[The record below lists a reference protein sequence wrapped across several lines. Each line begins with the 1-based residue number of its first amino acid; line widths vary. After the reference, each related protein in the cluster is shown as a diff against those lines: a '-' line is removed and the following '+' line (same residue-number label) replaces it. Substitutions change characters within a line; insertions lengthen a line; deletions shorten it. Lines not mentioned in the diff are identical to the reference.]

1 MTLAW
6 DAEGC
11 CLREG
16 RTKLSPGRWA
26 GSLEGELV
34 GRAEALTSPT
44 SLFGLDSAWAV
55 GLLVSG
61 SSKPMVSLG
70 SMDTCASLALFLYS
84 LPVACGTTFFTL
96 LGHGPVTYYC
106 SGLCLTRG
114 LGAAGMSTLFRALE
128 PGGWLSRS
136 CYGEMDKERTARV
149 CVKQVKLLRVP

>member
-61 SSKPMVSLG
+61 SSKAHGVPWQHGHLCLLG
-70 SMDTCASLALFLYS
+70 SVPVLPTCPLWDYVFYS
-84 LPVACGTTFFTL
+84 P
-96 LGHGPVTYYC
+96 GP
-106 SGLCLTRG
+106 
-114 LGAAGMSTLFRALE
+114 
-128 PGGWLSRS
+128 WS
-136 CYGEMDKERTARV
+136 CHA
-149 CVKQVKLLRVP
+149 